1 MKMQT
6 IGEYV
11 AKHGKNF
18 FVYDE
23 RIDDYLFD
31 GDTID
36 TDGEEW
42 KTAKDEKIVGIDEVT
57 NEFFTLIIHTIE
69 EETEEEGKS
78 CLEFDSEEEYNAYWG
93 HLERDQRNAED

>member
-11 AKHGKNF
+11 AKHEKDF

-31 GDTID
+31 GDLID
-36 TDGEEW
+36 TNHKDWEVVKDYEVI
-42 KTAKDEKIVGIDEVT
+42 KTDETT
-57 NEFFTLIIHTIE
+57 NEFPTLVICTEE
-69 EETEEEGKS
+69 EETEEEYNG
-78 CLEFDSEEEYNAYWG
+78 CLRFNNKEEYDAYWA
-93 HLERDQRNAED
+93 HLERDCRD